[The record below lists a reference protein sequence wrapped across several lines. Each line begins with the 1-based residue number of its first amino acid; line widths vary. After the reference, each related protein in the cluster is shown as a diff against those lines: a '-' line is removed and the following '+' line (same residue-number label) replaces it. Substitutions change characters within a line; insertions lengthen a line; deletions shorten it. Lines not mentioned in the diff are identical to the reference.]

1 MSEMSYVNLKI
12 KRPTRERLKEF
23 GRYGDSY
30 DDILNRLMN
39 HEEERRE
46 GAVEAGKG

>member
-23 GRYGDSY
+23 GRYKDSY
-30 DDILNRLMN
+30 DDILNRLMD
-39 HEEERRE
+39 HEEEKKD
-46 GAVEAGKG
+46 V